1 MSKSVPKPEDPPTWQ
16 MQESSFPRKAS
27 VYPFCPGW
35 IQYWSGS
42 CHLYWFHAR
51 ICTAPQWWS
60 PPGWSGRAQ
69 GIEYTLKFLLRHFCN
84 WRMLA
89 KWWKTVLVWR
99 WRSKGID
106 YPLALRRRQFDR
118 WRMARYGGSTPRR
131 ILPLS
136 PISATWMTAMVFRID
151 LSSCAC
157 CSMKFRLTTVTS
169 SSPPSFVSLRGILM
183 QTNVLSE
190 FGFCPGLVRVQ
201 FVFSSGVGHRVQGSE
216 FGQIV
221 SPGPGPLS
229 SGGPGPL
236 SSSGPGPLS
245 SGA

>member
-1 MSKSVPKPEDPPTWQ
+1 M
-16 MQESSFPRKAS
+16 
-27 VYPFCPGW
+27 YPFCPGW

-136 PISATWMTAMVFRID
+136 PISATWMTAMVFR
-151 LSSCAC
+151 LELYSCAC
-157 CSMKFRLTTVTS
+157 CSEATVTS
-169 SSPPSFVSLRGILM
+169 ISHPSFVSLRGNSI
-183 QTNVLSE
+183 QTNARARALSLCLFLSLSFSFSFSFSCIDKFHQFQITFQLNVTDHVTVTSSEHPPFVSQRERALPAECHE
-190 FGFCPGLVRVQ
+190 FRSSMLV
-201 FVFSSGVGHRVQGSE
+201 SS
-216 FGQIV
+216 
-221 SPGPGPLS
+221 
-229 SGGPGPL
+229 
-236 SSSGPGPLS
+236 
-245 SGA
+245 